1 MSVLPRPDG
10 VVFDCDST
18 LSRIEGIDALAAIRQ
33 CESAVAALT
42 DQAMNGETPLEAVYQ
57 RRLDLIR
64 PERRDLDT
72 IAERYLAT
80 RTPGAQE
87 TIAALHCA
95 GIAVAIV
102 SGGLRAAIIP
112 LAAVLGVAAENVFAV
127 ALDFD
132 PENRYCGIVPSP
144 LTTAIGKR
152 RVVADWKMK
161 HRLTQVCL
169 VGDGMSDV
177 CARGAD
183 AADTVIGYGGVVSRP
198 AVRSAA
204 DAFYQ
209 EHDLRGI
216 LAFWGMTE

>member
-33 CESAVAALT
+33 CESTVAALT
-42 DQAMNGETPLEAVYQ
+42 DQAMNGETPLEAVYR

-64 PERRDLDT
+64 PERRDLET

-80 RTPGAQE
+80 RIPGAQE
-87 TIAALHCA
+87 TIAVLQNA
-95 GIAVAIV
+95 GIPVAIV
-102 SGGLRAAIIP
+102 SGGLREAIIP
-112 LAAVLGVAAENVFAV
+112 LALVLGVAAEDVFAV
-127 ALDFD
+127 VLEFD
-132 PENRYCGIVPSP
+132 AENHYCGIVPSP
-144 LTTAIGKR
+144 LTTATGKR
-152 RVVADWKMK
+152 GVVADWKMK
-161 HRLTQVCL
+161 HHLAQVCM

-177 CARGAD
+177 CARGED
-183 AADTVIGYGGVVSRP
+183 AADTVIGYGGVVSRA

-209 EHDLRGI
+209 DNDLRGI
-216 LAFWGMTE
+216 LAFWGMTG